1 MRTRTPFLLLTIT
14 SLLFSSCA
22 APRPAKIPDTMALYN
37 MPPEDI
43 APPTEQVKL
52 QDEFAGLDTSKTYSL
67 TVKNAEIKDTLLLLS
82 RQTGYTIIADKDV
95 SGRVTTDFQ
104 DKTLRDILY
113 ALLKPAGYS
122 AYVEKTAIRVSK
134 PRLITRT
141 FSVNY
146 NKGKRSSTSTMNA
159 SVSEGGSSG
168 YGSAGGSINLNL
180 STGAGGSGGSTGSS
194 GSSSGQQGSVS
205 VRTSGESDFWS
216 EMIRGLEIMIFGD
229 TGGGAVHSGGS
240 RADKSGRKLVVND
253 LAGLIYISD
262 YSDNM
267 ERVKSYLDD
276 VEKAVKRQVLI
287 QAHIVEVSLNDSF
300 AYGIDWSYLRTLDGS
315 NPTTVKLSQGLVPPV
330 PSQVF
335 QLNIANN
342 KVTALLDAMKE
353 VGQVNT
359 LSSPKIST
367 LNNQKAV
374 IKLTTKEVSWLS
386 NAVYNAQGQVA
397 FKYSTPQV
405 DEVGIFLD
413 VTPQINEKGVVSM
426 QIHPSISEKSKTSTS
441 PDGTSSKPIIDIR
454 EVDTMIDVRNGETVV
469 IAGLI
474 VDKIVETR
482 RSVPF
487 LGDIP
492 WLGAL
497 FRYTFQ
503 EKKKTELV
511 ILITPY
517 VLTEK
522 SIAEI
527 RKKHEERLKKA
538 GREFSPMPLPH

>member
-1 MRTRTPFLLLTIT
+1 MQKMIPFLLLTLA
-14 SLLFSSCA
+14 SLLLSSCA
-22 APRPAKIPDTMALYN
+22 APRPPKLPDTMALFN
-37 MPPEDI
+37 MPPEEI

-52 QDEFAGLDTSKTYSL
+52 QDEFAGIDTSKTYSL

-113 ALLKPAGYS
+113 SLLKPAGYS
-122 AYVEKTAIRVSK
+122 AYVENTVIYVSK

-141 FSVNY
+141 FNVNY

-159 SVSEGGSSG
+159 SISEGGSSG
-168 YGSAGGSINLNL
+168 YASAGGSINLNL
-180 STGAGGSGGSTGSS
+180 TTGTGGSGGTNGSY
-194 GSSSGQQGSVS
+194 GSSSSPQGSVS
-205 VRTSGESDFWS
+205 VKTSGESDFWS
-216 EMIRGLEIMIFGD
+216 EMIRGLEVMIFGD
-229 TGGGAVHSGGS
+229 SGGGSGHSGGS

-253 LAGLIYISD
+253 LAGLIFISD

-267 ERVKSYLDD
+267 DRIKSYLED

-315 NPTTVKLSQGLVPPV
+315 NPTTVKLSQGLMPPV

-335 QLNIANN
+335 QLSIANN
-342 KVTALLDAMKE
+342 KVSALLDAMKE

-367 LNNQKAV
+367 MNNQKAV

-386 NAVYNAQGQVA
+386 NAVYNAQGQVS

-426 QIHPSISEKSKTSTS
+426 QIHPSISEKSSTSIS

-474 VDKIVETR
+474 VDKILETR

-492 WLGAL
+492 YLGVL
-497 FRYTFQ
+497 FRYTTQ

-517 VLTEK
+517 LLTEK
-522 SIAEI
+522 SIADI
-527 RKKHEERLKKA
+527 RKEHEERLKKA
-538 GREFSPMPLPH
+538 GRDFSVTPLP

>member
-1 MRTRTPFLLLTIT
+1 
-14 SLLFSSCA
+14 
-22 APRPAKIPDTMALYN
+22 MALFN
-37 MPPEDI
+37 MPPEEI
-43 APPTEQVKL
+43 APPTDQVKL

-95 SGRVTTDFQ
+95 SGKVTTDFQ

-122 AYVEKTAIRVSK
+122 AYVEKTAIYVSK

-141 FSVNY
+141 FNVNY

-168 YGSAGGSINLNL
+168 YASAGGSINLNL
-180 STGAGGSGGSTGSS
+180 TTGTGGSGGTSGSY
-194 GSSSGQQGSVS
+194 GSSSSPQGSVS
-205 VRTSGESDFWS
+205 VKTSGESDFWS

-229 TGGGAVHSGGS
+229 SGSGTVHSGGS

-253 LAGLIYISD
+253 LAGLIFISD

-267 ERVKSYLDD
+267 DRIKSYLED

-315 NPTTVKLSQGLVPPV
+315 NPTTVKLSQGLMPPV

-335 QLNIANN
+335 QLSIANN
-342 KVTALLDAMKE
+342 KVSALLDAMKE

-367 LNNQKAV
+367 MNNQKAV

-386 NAVYNAQGQVA
+386 NAVYNAQGQVS

-413 VTPQINEKGVVSM
+413 VTPQINEKGAVSM
-426 QIHPSISEKSKTSTS
+426 QIHPSISEKSSTSIS

-474 VDKIVETR
+474 VDKILETR

-492 WLGAL
+492 YLGVL
-497 FRYTFQ
+497 FRYTTQ

-517 VLTEK
+517 LLTEK

-527 RKKHEERLKKA
+527 RKEHEERLKKA
-538 GREFSPMPLPH
+538 GRDFSVTPLP

>member
-1 MRTRTPFLLLTIT
+1 MQTKTPFLMLTLT
-14 SLLFSSCA
+14 SLLFFSCA
-22 APRPAKIPDTMALYN
+22 APRPPKIPDTMALFN
-37 MPPEDI
+37 VPPEDI
-43 APPTEQVKL
+43 VSPAEQVKL
-52 QDEFAGLDTSKTYSL
+52 QDEFTGLDMSKTYSL

-82 RQTGYTIIADKDV
+82 RKTGYTIIADKDV

-104 DKTLRDILY
+104 DKTLRDILF
-113 ALLKPAGYS
+113 ALLKPAGYT
-122 AYVEKTAIRVSK
+122 AYGENTVIYVSR

-159 SVSEGGSSG
+159 SVAETGSTG
-168 YGSAGGSINLNL
+168 YAAAGGSINLNL
-180 STGAGGSGGSTGSS
+180 STGTGGSGGSGVSS
-194 GSSSGQQGSVS
+194 DSSSSPQGSVT

-216 EMIRGLEIMIFGD
+216 EMIRGLEVIIFGD
-229 TGGGAVHSGGS
+229 SGGGGVHGGS

-253 LAGLIYISD
+253 LAGLIFVSD

-267 ERVKSYLDD
+267 EHIKAYLDD

-287 QAHIVEVSLNDSF
+287 QAHIVEVSLSDSF
-300 AYGIDWSYLRTLDGS
+300 AYGIDWSYLRTLDGN
-315 NPTTVKLSQGLVPPV
+315 NPTTVKLSQGLMPPI

-335 QLNIANN
+335 QLSIANN
-342 KVTALLDAMKE
+342 KVSALLDAMKE

-367 LNNQKAV
+367 MNNQKAV
-374 IKLTTKEVSWLS
+374 IKLTTKEISWLS

-413 VTPQINEKGVVSM
+413 VTPQINEQGAVSM
-426 QIHPSISEKSKTSTS
+426 QIHPSISEKSSTSTS

-454 EVDTMIDVRNGETVV
+454 EVDTMIEVRNGETVV

-474 VDKIVETR
+474 VDKILETK

-492 WLGAL
+492 YLGAL
-497 FRYTFQ
+497 FRYTSQ

-517 VLTEK
+517 LLTEK
-522 SIAEI
+522 SIADI
-527 RKKHEERLKKA
+527 RREHEERLKKV
-538 GREFSPMPLPH
+538 GRPFLPTPTPN